1 MSAQDDI
8 TTLSQAISAA
18 IELYESLLDYGRERE
33 AADVT
38 LLLSVWKR
46 RFNTLTFEVYS
57 SIPPASIISL
67 N

>member
-1 MSAQDDI
+1 MNTQDDI
-8 TTLSQAISAA
+8 DTLGQAISAA
-18 IELYESLLDYGRERE
+18 LEFYELLLDYNREQEARE
-33 AADVT
+33 VT

-46 RFNTLTFEVYS
+46 RFNNLTFRMYS